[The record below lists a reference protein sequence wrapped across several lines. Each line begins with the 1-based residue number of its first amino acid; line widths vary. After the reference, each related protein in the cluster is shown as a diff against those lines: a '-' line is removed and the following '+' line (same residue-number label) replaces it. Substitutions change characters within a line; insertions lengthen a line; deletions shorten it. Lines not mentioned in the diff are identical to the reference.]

1 LLNKNDY
8 EGNILICH
16 ILTNVD
22 FEYRL
27 RVEFDCL
34 GAMSSEQTHC
44 FKQTRV
50 FDMWFLQARAQT
62 LANR

>member
-1 LLNKNDY
+1 MLILSIVYVLN
-8 EGNILICH
+8 LIG
-16 ILTNVD
+16 
-22 FEYRL
+22 
-27 RVEFDCL
+27 L